1 LSRYRRPSLASRL
14 ARFAWRCLKISL
26 VAFMAM
32 GPAPPPPPLPKREVA
47 ELHVK
52 SGQERTREET

>member
-1 LSRYRRPSLASRL
+1 M
-14 ARFAWRCLKISL
+14 
-26 VAFMAM
+26 AFMAM

-52 SGQERTREET
+52 SGQERVREET